1 MTTRVHRRLEVLT
14 DDELIQRAQSGDR
27 DANTLLVERHM
38 GLVRTVAQ
46 RYRGL
51 GLPIE
56 DLVQEGA
63 IGLLGAI
70 DGFDADRGASFA
82 TYAFWRIRHAV
93 TAALTEQ
100 GHVVRLPKQIVE
112 RRTAISKVAAQ
123 LTAANERE
131 PSVAEIATRAGLS
144 PAAVTEALG
153 ASTPVASLNELVAGG
168 AVEREALIADAGA
181 PDPEAEVVQHEQL
194 ELVKDAI
201 GHLPNRQRLVVTH
214 HFGLGHVPE
223 TLADVGREL
232 HLSPQRTRALEQ
244 DALRRLADELE
255 PASVAR

>member
-1 MTTRVHRRLEVLT
+1 MTTRVHRRLEQLS
-14 DDELIQRAQSGDR
+14 DEELIHRAQSGDR
-27 DANTLLVERHM
+27 DASTLLIKGYM

-51 GLPIE
+51 GLPFE

-70 DGFDADRGASFA
+70 DGFDADRGAGFA

-93 TAALTEQ
+93 TSALTEQ

-112 RRTAISKVAAQ
+112 RRTAIAKVAAQ
-123 LTAANERE
+123 LTAANKRE

-153 ASTPVASLNELVAGG
+153 ASAPVASLNELVAGG
-168 AVEREALIADAGA
+168 AVEREALIADAAA

-201 GHLPNRQRLVVTH
+201 GHLPKRQRLVVTH

-244 DALRRLADELE
+244 DAFRRLADELE